1 MNTAQ
6 GTIYLIKD
14 TKEVSAKFR
23 VREFV
28 LQLAGESRWPQL
40 VSFQVTHEACETL
53 DAFEVGAEVSLSFRL
68 KGREWTPKG
77 GGEVRYF
84 NSLDAFDIDLI
95 GESAPVPTDDEIPF

>member
-6 GTIYLIKD
+6 GTIYLIKE

-40 VSFQVTHEACETL
+40 VSFQVTHEACESL
-53 DAFEVGAEVSLSFRL
+53 DSFEVGAEVSLSFRL
-68 KGREWTPKG
+68 KGREWTPRA

-84 NSLDAFDIDLI
+84 NSLDAFDIYQI